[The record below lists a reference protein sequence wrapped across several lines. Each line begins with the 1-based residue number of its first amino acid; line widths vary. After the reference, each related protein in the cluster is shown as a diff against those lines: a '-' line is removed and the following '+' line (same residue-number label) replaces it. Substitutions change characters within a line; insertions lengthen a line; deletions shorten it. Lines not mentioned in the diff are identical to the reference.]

1 MVLSAIFYVGGAPPP
16 GPLDVGIGREP
27 PRGPEPKPDHD
38 PDRDKFLSFLL
49 ILAGCFF
56 IVLGV
61 LTVESRVTI
70 LGILIFLSGIGCMV
84 YSVANEFLKRK
95 SSKKDGN

>member
-1 MVLSAIFYVGGAPPP
+1 MVLSEVFYVGGVPPP

-27 PRGPEPKPDHD
+27 PRGPEPKSDHD

-56 IVLGV
+56 IILGG
-61 LTVESRVTI
+61 LTIEPRITI
-70 LGILIFLSGIGCMV
+70 LGILIFISGIGFMV
-84 YSVANEFLKRK
+84 YSVANEFLKKK
-95 SSKKDGN
+95 SSQKDNI